1 MEMKVPMIDEQILS
15 LFWPLFLA
23 HKPVQLL
30 NVFHGVPIS
39 YEATIS
45 MISQTYLGLSVHRY
59 QAVCIA
65 LEKYTYL
72 QSEKLPHS
80 IRAHSVAVD
89 IREQEV
95 LLDQLIHPSDNLGNR
110 TNLRVQPKEPIIIEI
125 HKNGYRYIARL
136 ADLSLQGM
144 DKFTLGIQ
152 GEHEFNLRQNQ
163 EVELSLKLPGADSQF
178 CICGVAGRHSFD
190 QQKKLHRLKIQLS
203 PDSSSEPVLADY
215 ISQRQAEIMQE
226 LELLYKSMRKPRL

>member
-15 LFWPLFLA
+15 QLWPLFLT
-23 HKPVQLL
+23 HTPVRLL

-45 MISQTYLGLSVHRY
+45 MISQTYLGLSVHHY

-65 LEKYTYL
+65 LEKNTYL
-72 QSEKLPHS
+72 QSERLPHS
-80 IRAHSVAVD
+80 IRAHSVTVD

-95 LLDQLIHPSDNLGNR
+95 LLDQLVQPLDDLGNR
-110 TNLRVQPKEPIIIEI
+110 ISLRVQPKEAIFIEI
-125 HKNGYRYIARL
+125 HKNGYKHVARL

-144 DKFTLGIQ
+144 DKFTCGIL

-163 EVELSLKLPGADSQF
+163 EVELSLKLPGADSPV

-190 QQKKLHRLKIQLS
+190 QQKNLHRLKIQLS

-226 LELLYKSMRKPRL
+226 LELLYMSMRKPRL